1 MLKIKIRNTSGL
13 VTGHAKLPILVVVI
27 VCMACLVPLSM
38 PAPRA
43 YSQSSNDAI
52 PLDDPQMSQYFEV
65 PVPDSDDK
73 GFFYLTAP
81 DGWTKMQI
89 QPYIDGIET
98 VSAAEFCAPEGCG
111 EASLQLYAYLSTP
124 GSFFPPGGA
133 AQPEQ
138 VFQGIVDYSEGLGI
152 DTTQV
157 VPIEGP
163 NPQVDVYIEG
173 IDDQGQKM
181 KGFSD
186 LLLSEQP
193 SVLYEATFFTK
204 EANWDHYYPIFLDI
218 QKTIKAVYPTDL
230 NVICH
235 ESQTPEC
242 LGMVSGM
249 MGENTR
255 TMNTI
260 IDNMDVTG
268 CSQNKYW
275 DPAC

>member
-186 LLLSEQP
+186 LLLLEQP
-193 SVLYEATFFTK
+193 SVLYV
-204 EANWDHYYPIFLDI
+204 ANLW
-218 QKTIKAVYPTDL
+218 
-230 NVICH
+230 
-235 ESQTPEC
+235 
-242 LGMVSGM
+242 
-249 MGENTR
+249 
-255 TMNTI
+255 
-260 IDNMDVTG
+260 
-268 CSQNKYW
+268 NK
-275 DPAC
+275 